1 MANYVKFKQGL
12 KKDFNTTNQPLTNGM
27 IYFVIDEHNNG
38 SIYYDTIVDGEHATK
53 EGTVHR
59 VKFSG
64 LPIKITGSV
73 IGTGVISKDGET
85 IEINTSTNHSHGLA
99 HQDFTVT
106 LSNDDT
112 NLKWTRLGN
121 QNGEGF
127 WLKSIK
133 GDVKAPAWFQPN
145 YGAGIAF
152 GGGSTK
158 GIISVKYNE
167 PSIRFAGGN
176 GDAPVWYFT
185 ITGANDKTYDLSKI
199 GGHSSDSAKLDHNLI
214 FKIASTADA
223 TQGGNG
229 TATDLSGS
237 AVDLYLPT
245 KISGFDL
252 LQATRFQGNADTS
265 TVAAKLGKGGNTS
278 LPMTFYWD
286 GSKGT
291 QPTWLWGGENGIDMY
306 VYNPSN
312 FRVAH
317 SVNTAGLDHDVTFK
331 ISKVANATTGE
342 AGVVTKL
349 TGALLE
355 LILPASISGF
365 NLIQSTRFQGNAD
378 SATVASRANSL
389 FLNPSN
395 RQENIDYQIN
405 SDKYQSR
412 VTYSLASSITK
423 TGKPPVGDSHV
434 LTFGW
439 DGSGWGAQLAI
450 TADAKPHMAIRGATV
465 DEKGVSIWDETW
477 STVLDSSNY
486 TSYINNYYWANVK
499 VSTASS
505 METKPTFNTAYTS
518 NWWRSTGK
526 TGWWNDTY
534 SGGIAMEDKTYVKV
548 AGNKSFL
555 IPNGSLKIGGNG
567 DIFFATGYDDATL
580 KIYGQTNTDFG
591 VETIVI
597 QTCFDNRDP
606 QTSEYTTQYAN
617 RCNLLLQPRGGQVY
631 IGKNLT
637 TPGDIGYKLL
647 VGGNQWIEGNLVF
660 KGAKEIKFIGS
671 KQTYSMIRFI
681 DNTSDAYGNGIS
693 IGGGGSTVIGA
704 GESAMSYVTN
714 GGDERLFLL
723 SDGAINIE
731 AGGDTISNR
740 KGLQVTS
747 DGHILP
753 IKAENSNPNA
763 QDLGSA
769 ADYWRNLYINNIT
782 LQGQVGNR
790 LVWTNGSKILQAGYH
805 YADTDRIAINTAGR
819 QGYNFYV
826 NGSSYFSSNT
836 YIHRNYFL
844 NNPSTGAGELVLT
857 ALGYKSAGYP
867 VYNDP
872 EFAKG
877 ANGISVYNNSSNGVV
892 THAIVSDASSG
903 NSSGKILKIT
913 HTGSGSPGFGGFVQY
928 ISSRANAIFIQIFR
942 AKIPTGRNVAT
953 ASNSMGD
960 NYKDEWLTP
969 TTGTGRWEWYAR
981 RVICGASG
989 TFSTGGY
996 VYIKDGAAP
1005 TASSPLV
1012 WYLSYCNVIDITK
1025 GNYDGLRTRYSDFVI
1040 YDSGED
1046 GKDNKTPIN
1055 DKYVAK
1061 IVAKTSNGTTFTL
1074 RGLNGAGNELAD
1086 AVLTI
1091 PNAGSGKA
1099 GLITDA
1105 AQTIYGEKTLTS
1117 NLRFANVTTGT
1128 RGIVGTIA
1136 DNNYWRVVGRADK
1149 TNEGYLEI
1157 ATGDDANEPIYM
1169 RQYSGVFG
1177 TVKRTFTILDGS
1189 GCSRAPELFEAKKVH
1204 VNSKLNQSTAIAD
1217 ISYQFQVTGTSNFT
1231 DTVNISGVTNH
1242 HNNIQID
1249 ANYSIARPGRGSNWF
1264 GSHNTAM
1271 IRMTTIDGWAPL
1283 LAQRATNGYWVLGHY
1298 NNGGEF
1304 NDQWIFGYLAN
1315 SNLEGTSGAKN
1326 DLSTKYRMRNVGGEK
1341 NILFSTYNAQIGS
1354 STNPVYIKSNGEAVA
1369 CTYSLSATIEAGTA
1383 NRMAYYKTANQIGS
1397 SGHYVTSNQVGI
1409 NASSSKNYTFYV
1421 GGDSLFDNAVT
1432 INGNVHILPD
1442 TDVGLN
1448 GAGSLVIGNKAGQ
1461 NLGIDGNEIMARN
1474 NSKASALYL
1483 NNEGGVVQVGQDGIT
1498 IQAKASSTNLQSG
1511 GLRISSEN
1519 AGNSGNVA
1527 LELYRGNN
1535 GSWQIANEGA
1545 ILYFRTNW
1553 VGEKKATYAKNT
1565 LIIDNTTGSASIP
1578 YLAIGQEERNT
1589 TYGLYVVSSQSWI
1602 KNTLWT
1608 GNVYPDTNNT
1618 RECGTN
1624 NYFWNKMNT
1633 NWLNVNRGTSQT
1645 DGGITLYGGDVNY
1658 GIIFRT
1664 TKNQGTHGYVSGD
1677 WATYFT
1683 MSNSAGRGWIFKRW
1697 GVGNV
1702 ASISTDGNA
1711 YFNGHIRA
1719 ASTGGSWL
1727 DGQRYN
1733 YGGYNLL
1740 DATNSESYWPW
1751 LRQTNTNTKK
1761 WFSFG
1766 ILANSFYLI
1775 GSSTNRTDNGYDFGW
1790 QFDISNGNTTFNT
1803 NGNKNNTSKTV
1814 INGRLIV
1821 NPYYST
1827 EQSYSEGIRV
1837 NRANNGWANIILG
1850 GDNGSSTGTSSTT
1863 WLIGHRG
1870 SNGTSSGSG
1879 GSNGANL
1886 TGKINDLTI
1895 EVNSSSGQGLTLPVA
1910 QGELLTWQQRPI
1922 MAQLPAQG
1930 GSATILNNA
1939 NYKTAYLATTSN
1951 GNASMG
1957 LVSANW
1963 YHVMNFRHL
1972 DNNGFNSQFVLPLN
1986 HNGQAA
1992 WRLSSGTTWEPWNYI
2007 FDDNHAMIPASN
2019 NVYNIGS
2026 ASNYWATGYINTLYV
2041 AGNAYANGSNRIP
2054 TTGNTTGTIGSA
2066 TVPVYSDNGV
2076 LKTITSYSGNAATAT
2091 TASKLSRNAG
2101 SATKPIYFSGG
2112 VPVQCNDTLGVSI
2125 SGNAA
2130 SATYT
2135 TQLLGVNGSN
2145 TPYSAVEGNL
2155 IRAVWNVKGDS
2166 RWYLKAGTYNC
2177 RVNYAD
2183 NAGNADTIDGY
2194 HASEV
2199 YKAATHT
2206 INNYSSVNDWVQI
2219 ATINIDGTDLAMGGF
2234 TAILSNREYLDGSSF
2249 ILTVAIRRNSVTSAS
2264 CQAFYTPIGSSSP
2277 REITIRS
2284 NDGVN
2289 FYIYLKS
2296 ELNSWTT
2303 YYNVTKIMTENKV
2316 IFENTGI
2323 SSTNLIT
2330 GDVLK
2335 VTATRGGYVNRA
2347 VNANNTKEVW
2357 NDSSYMSFHWNG
2369 QSGQPTWLW
2378 GGNNDTNMY
2387 VYNPSNFRVS
2397 YANNAGDA
2405 DTVDGYHASDLAKK
2419 TDVSNSYVKKAGDT
2433 MTGELKNSS
2442 NDFTLS
2448 SNSNEQRFKF
2458 LNASKNKHTVYFYKG
2473 AGTSSTIVGL
2483 WDSTDGQ
2490 IWTYNTSGY
2499 FNLDK
2504 RVVIGGYNNSNYSLS
2519 TSSFICDSWIRTTGS
2534 TGWYNETYGGG
2545 WHMSDSTYIRN
2556 YNSKHLYI
2564 TGRLGVNCE
2573 LRLWEAGRQ
2582 ITRAGNSV
2590 AWINGRDGALI
2601 RQDSYTGYNPIFS
2614 CKTTNGSW
2622 ELGPYDNNILYFTYG
2637 TDSNHKAGK
2646 NSVEHPL
2653 RLMPGKGVL
2662 LSGLNYGTSLPS
2674 SGTNGQVFFKI

>member
-27 IYFVIDEHNNG
+27 IYFVIDENNNG
-38 SIYYDTIVDGEHATK
+38 SIYYDTIVDGAQATK
-53 EGTVHR
+53 KGTVHR

-73 IGTGVISKDGET
+73 TGTGVISKDGES

-106 LSNDDT
+106 LTNDDT
-112 NLKWTRLGN
+112 NLKWIRLGN
-121 QNGEGF
+121 QNGGGF
-127 WLKSIK
+127 WLKSIR
-133 GDVKAPAWFQPN
+133 GQAKAPAWFLPD
-145 YGAGIAF
+145 YSAGIAF
-152 GGGSTK
+152 GGENTK
-158 GIISVKYNE
+158 GIISIKYSQ
-167 PSIRFAGGN
+167 PGVRFAGGN

-199 GGHSSDSAKLDHNLI
+199 GGHSSDSAKLDHNVT

-223 TQGGNG
+223 TNGANG
-229 TATDLSGS
+229 TKTDLSGS
-237 AVDLYLPT
+237 AVNLYLPT

-252 LQATRFQGNADTS
+252 LQAS
-265 TVAAKLGKGGNTS
+265 
-278 LPMTFYWD
+278 
-286 GSKGT
+286 
-291 QPTWLWGGENGIDMY
+291 
-306 VYNPSN
+306 
-312 FRVAH
+312 
-317 SVNTAGLDHDVTFK
+317 
-331 ISKVANATTGE
+331 
-342 AGVVTKL
+342 
-349 TGALLE
+349 
-355 LILPASISGF
+355 
-365 NLIQSTRFQGNAD
+365 RFQGNAD
-378 SATVASRANSL
+378 SATYATSAGYAKGL
-389 FLNPSN
+389 FLNPET
-395 RQENIDYQIN
+395 RQEDMNFNLADA
-405 SDKYQSR
+405 KYIKR
-412 VTYSLASSITK
+412 VTYSMATSTTK
-423 TGKPPVGDSHV
+423 KNKPPIGDANILS
-434 LTFGW
+434 FGW
-439 DGSGWGAQLAI
+439 DNSGYGSQLAI
-450 TADAKPHMAIRGATV
+450 QNGSAGHLAVRGSGSNNGASSWG
-465 DEKGVSIWDETW
+465 EW

-505 METKPTFNTAYTS
+505 TETKPTFNTAYTS

-534 SGGIAMEDKTYVKV
+534 SGGIAMEDKIYVKV

-591 VETIVI
+591 IETIVI
-597 QTCFDNRDP
+597 QTCFDNQDP

-637 TPGDIGYKLL
+637 TPGDVGYKLL

-671 KQTYSMIRFI
+671 KQTCSMIRFI
-681 DNTSDAYGNGIS
+681 DNTSNAYGNGIS

-704 GESAMSYVTN
+704 GKSAMSYVTN

-836 YIHRNYFL
+836 YIHRNHFL

-857 ALGYKSAGYP
+857 ALGYKSVGYP

-872 EFAKG
+872 EFASG
-877 ANGISVYNNSSNGVV
+877 SNSISVYNNASNGTV

-903 NSSGKILKIT
+903 NSSGKVLKIT

-953 ASNSMGD
+953 VSNSMGD

-969 TTGTGRWEWYAR
+969 TAGTGRWEWYAR

-989 TFSTGGY
+989 TFSTGGH

-1012 WYLSYCNVIDITK
+1012 WYLSYCNVIDVTK
-1025 GNYDGLRTRYSDFVI
+1025 GNYDGLRTRYSDFVT
-1040 YDSGED
+1040 YDSGEN

-1061 IVAKTSNGTTFTL
+1061 IVTKTSNGTTFTL

-1091 PNAGSGKA
+1091 PNAGSDKA
-1099 GLITDA
+1099 GLITNA
-1105 AQTIYGEKTLTS
+1105 AQDIYGEKTLHE
-1117 NLRFANVTTGT
+1117 NLRFSNISTGT
-1128 RGIVGTIA
+1128 RGIIGSIA
-1136 DNNYWRVVGRADK
+1136 DNDCWRVVGRADA
-1149 TNEGYLEI
+1149 TNSGYLEI
-1157 ATGDDANEPIYM
+1157 ATGEDTNEPIYM

-1177 TVKRTFTILDGS
+1177 TIKRTFTILDGS
-1189 GCSRAPELFEAKKVH
+1189 GRSRAPELFEAKKIH
-1204 VNSKLNQSTAIAD
+1204 VNSKLNQSVAIAD

-1231 DTVNISGVTNH
+1231 DSVDISGVTTH

-1249 ANYSIARPGRGSNWF
+1249 TNYSIARPGKSSAWN
-1264 GSHNTAM
+1264 GSHNNAM
-1271 IRMTTIDGWAPL
+1271 IRMTSVNSWSPL
-1283 LAQRATNGYWVLGHY
+1283 LAQKVTNGYWVLGHY
-1298 NNGGEF
+1298 NYNNEKNKNDDF
-1304 NDQWIFGYLAN
+1304 RDQWVFGYLAD
-1315 SNLEGTSGAKN
+1315 SNLEGTTGASNSLTTTYRLLNIGGN
-1326 DLSTKYRMRNVGGEK
+1326 DNQRMFVSAK
-1341 NILFSTYNAQIGS
+1341 YNAAVGS
-1354 STNPVYIKSNGEAVA
+1354 GTQPVYVQSNGNVA
-1369 CTYSLSATIEAGTA
+1369 ACSYSLSATIEAGTA
-1383 NRMAYYKTANQIGS
+1383 NRMAYYKAANQLGS

-1442 TDVGLN
+1442 TDVDLN

-1461 NLGIDGNEIMARN
+1461 NLGIDGNEVMARN

-1483 NNEGGVVQVGQDGIT
+1483 NNEGGIVQVGKDGIT

-1511 GLRISSEN
+1511 GLRISSESN
-1519 AGNSGNVA
+1519 GGNGNVA

-1553 VGEKKATYAKNT
+1553 VGDRKTTYAKNT

-1608 GNVYPDTNNT
+1608 GNVYPDVNNA
-1618 RECGTN
+1618 RECGTD
-1624 NYFWNKMNT
+1624 NYFWNKMST

-1719 ASTGGSWL
+1719 ASTGSSWL

-1740 DATNSESYWPW
+1740 DATDSESYWPW

-1775 GSSTNRTDNGYDFGW
+1775 GSSTNRTDIGYDFGW

-1850 GDNGSSTGTSSTT
+1850 GDNGSFTGTSSTT

-1870 SNGTSSGSG
+1870 SNGTSSNSG
-1879 GSNGANL
+1879 GLNGANL

-1895 EVNSSSGQGLTLPVA
+1895 EVNGSSGQGLTLPVA

-1930 GSATILNNA
+1930 GSTTILNNA

-1957 LVSANW
+1957 LASANW

-1972 DNNGFNSQFVLPLN
+1972 NNNGYNSQFVLPLN
-1986 HNGQAA
+1986 HNGYAA
-1992 WRLSSGTTWEPWNYI
+1992 WRLSSGTTWNAWNYI
-2007 FDDNHAMIPASN
+2007 FDDHHAMVPASN
-2019 NVYNIGS
+2019 NAYNIGS
-2026 ASNYWATGYINTLYV
+2026 TSNYWATGYINTLYV
-2041 AGNAYANGSNRIP
+2041 AGNAYANGSKRIP

-2091 TASKLSRNAG
+2091 KLQTTRNIILNGNLQG
-2101 SATKPIYFSGG
+2101 SASFNGTGDATITALNYQSSINGGNTYNYPWHRIATTVVGTGQYKDKSALLRIRHTFNGGGEGLVKVSVRTNSTGSGCDISAIWLYRYNIAANNIGIGLWG
-2112 VPVQCNDTLGVSI
+2112 VTGDNVYLDVYYKYTNGWPRAIVESI
-2125 SGNAA
+2125 SNGRIFTLISSNEA
-2130 SATYT
+2130 SDT
-2135 TQLLGVNGSN
+2135 TITDKKTS
-2145 TPYSAVEGNL
+2145 
-2155 IRAVWNVKGDS
+2155 
-2166 RWYLKAGTYNC
+2166 
-2177 RVNYAD
+2177 
-2183 NAGNADTIDGY
+2183 
-2194 HASEV
+2194 SEV
-2199 YKAATHT
+2199 YTSIENGATLIRGKAYTK
-2206 INNYSSVNDWVQI
+2206 IVY
-2219 ATINIDGTDLAMGGF
+2219 
-2234 TAILSNREYLDGSSF
+2234 GS
-2249 ILTVAIRRNSVTSAS
+2249 
-2264 CQAFYTPIGSSSP
+2264 
-2277 REITIRS
+2277 
-2284 NDGVN
+2284 DGVDN
-2289 FYIYLKS
+2289 GKY
-2296 ELNSWTT
+2296 
-2303 YYNVTKIMTENKV
+2303 
-2316 IFENTGI
+2316 
-2323 SSTNLIT
+2323 
-2330 GDVLK
+2330 VLK
-2335 VTATRGGYVNRA
+2335 T
-2347 VNANNTKEVW
+2347 
-2357 NDSSYMSFHWNG
+2357 
-2369 QSGQPTWLW
+2369 
-2378 GGNNDTNMY
+2378 
-2387 VYNPSNFRVS
+2387 
-2397 YANNAGDA
+2397 
-2405 DTVDGYHASDLAKK
+2405 
-2419 TDVSNSYVKKAGDT
+2419 GDT
-2433 MTGELKNSS
+2433 MTGHLNNNSEFITTS
-2442 NDFTLS
+2442 YNGFRIS
-2448 SNSNEQRFKF
+2448 
-2458 LNASKNKHTVYFYKG
+2458 A
-2473 AGTSSTIVGL
+2473 ASSTNTKSML
-2483 WDSTDGQ
+2483 LRNDGSNFY
-2490 IWTYNTSGY
+2490 I
-2499 FNLDK
+2499 LCC
-2504 RVVIGGYNNSNYSLS
+2504 NSA
-2519 TSSFICDSWIRTTGS
+2519 T
-2534 TGWYNETYGGG
+2534 
-2545 WHMSDSTYIRN
+2545 
-2556 YNSKHLYI
+2556 
-2564 TGRLGVNCE
+2564 
-2573 LRLWEAGRQ
+2573 
-2582 ITRAGNSV
+2582 AGNN
-2590 AWINGRDGALI
+2590 WYTPTGGA
-2601 RQDSYTGYNPIFS
+2601 
-2614 CKTTNGSW
+2614 
-2622 ELGPYDNNILYFTYG
+2622 
-2637 TDSNHKAGK
+2637 
-2646 NSVEHPL
+2646 HPL
-2653 RLMPGKGVL
+2653 RIDLTTGYSYFSKVYGAVWNDYAEYRSTSKVKPGQCVIETGLGDLIQSTKRLQPGANIVSDTFGFAIGETEQTKTPIAVSGRVL
-2662 LSGLNYGTSLPS
+2662 AYPYEDRDSYQAGDPVCSGPNGTISRMTREEVREYPDRII
-2674 SGTNGQVFFKI
+2674 GTVSEIPDYEVWGTGNVKVNNRIWIKVK

>member
-27 IYFVIDEHNNG
+27 IYFVIDENNNG
-38 SIYYDTIVDGEHATK
+38 SIYYDTIVDGKQATK
-53 EGTVHR
+53 TGTVHR

-73 IGTGVISKDGET
+73 TGTGVISQDGET

-133 GDVKAPAWFQPN
+133 GNVKAPAWFQPN

-199 GGHSSDSAKLDHNLI
+199 GGHSSDSAKLDHNVT
-214 FKIASTADA
+214 FKIASTANA
-223 TQGGNG
+223 TQGGSG
-229 TATDLSGS
+229 TVTDLSGS

-245 KISGFDL
+245 KIFGFDL
-252 LQATRFQGNADTS
+252 IQATRFQGTADNADTVDYFH
-265 TVAAKLGKGGNTS
+265 VAEEKYKYET
-278 LPMTFYWD
+278 T
-286 GSKGT
+286 KT
-291 QPTWLWGGENGIDMY
+291 QPTSGANWCI
-306 VYNPSN
+306 
-312 FRVAH
+312 
-317 SVNTAGLDHDVTFK
+317 K
-331 ISKVANATTGE
+331 ISTPVWNSCSETIY
-342 AGVVTKL
+342 L
-349 TGALLE
+349 TADGNNTHGTV
-355 LILPASISGF
+355 IL
-365 NLIQSTRFQGNAD
+365 
-378 SATVASRANSL
+378 
-389 FLNPSN
+389 
-395 RQENIDYQIN
+395 
-405 SDKYQSR
+405 
-412 VTYSLASSITK
+412 K
-423 TGKPPVGDSHV
+423 TGSQQHNWWGYATNYNGTGIIGVYKLVTDSDDV
-434 LTFGW
+434 YIKVDGAYTSVRIRTTFNPTISIPATIPDYKFTSVPWQGGFFSNAIYTDTLTF
-439 DGSGWGAQLAI
+439 
-450 TADAKPHMAIRGATV
+450 TTPK
-465 DEKGVSIWDETW
+465 
-477 STVLDSSNY
+477 
-486 TSYINNYYWANVK
+486 YWANVPISDTSK
-499 VSTASS
+499 TD
-505 METKPTFNTAYTS
+505 TQPTFNTAYVS

-534 SGGIAMEDKTYVKV
+534 SGGIAMEDKIYVKV

-567 DIFFATGYDDATL
+567 DIFFATGHDNATL

-591 VETIVI
+591 IETIVI
-597 QTCFDNRDP
+597 QTCFDNQDP
-606 QTSEYTTQYAN
+606 QTSGHTTQYAN

-637 TPGDIGYKLL
+637 TPGDVGYKLL

-714 GGDERLFLL
+714 GGDKRLFLL

-782 LQGQVGNR
+782 LQGQIGNR
-790 LVWTNGSKILQAGYH
+790 LVWTNESKILQAGYH
-805 YADTDRIAINTAGR
+805 YADTDRIAINIAER

-826 NGSSYFSSNT
+826 KGSSYFSSNT
-836 YIHRNYFL
+836 YIHRNHFL

-872 EFAKG
+872 EFASG
-877 ANGISVYNNSSNGVV
+877 SNSISVYNNASNGTV

-903 NSSGKILKIT
+903 NSSGKVLKIT
-913 HTGSGSPGFGGFVQY
+913 HTGSGFPGFGGFVQY

-953 ASNSMGD
+953 DSNRMGD

-969 TTGTGRWEWYAR
+969 TAGTGRWEWYAR

-989 TFSTGGY
+989 TFSTGGH
-996 VYIKDGAAP
+996 VYIKDGAVP

-1012 WYLSYCNVIDITK
+1012 WYLSYCNVIDVTK
-1025 GNYDGLRTRYSDFVI
+1025 GNYDGLRTRYSDFVT
-1040 YDSGED
+1040 YDSGEN

-1061 IVAKTSNGTTFTL
+1061 IVTKTSNGTTFTL

-1091 PNAGSGKA
+1091 PNAGSDKA
-1099 GLITDA
+1099 GLITNA
-1105 AQTIYGEKTLTS
+1105 AQGIYGEKTLHE
-1117 NLRFANVTTGT
+1117 NLRFSNISTGT
-1128 RGIVGTIA
+1128 RGIIGSIA
-1136 DNNYWRVVGRADK
+1136 DNDCWRVVGRADA
-1149 TNEGYLEI
+1149 TNSGYLEI
-1157 ATGDDANEPIYM
+1157 ATSDDTNEPIYM

-1177 TVKRTFTILDGS
+1177 TIKRTFTILDGS
-1189 GCSRAPELFEAKKVH
+1189 GRSRAPELFEAKKIH
-1204 VNSKLNQSTAIAD
+1204 VNSKLNQSVAIAD

-1231 DTVNISGVTNH
+1231 DSVDISGVTTH

-1249 ANYSIARPGRGSNWF
+1249 ANYSVAKPGKSSDWN
-1264 GSHNTAM
+1264 GSHKNAM
-1271 IRMTTIDGWAPL
+1271 IRMTSVNSWSPL
-1283 LAQRATNGYWVLGHY
+1283 LAQKVTNGYWVLGHY
-1298 NNGGEF
+1298 DYNNEKNKNDDF
-1304 NDQWIFGYLAN
+1304 RDQWVFGYLAD
-1315 SNLEGTSGAKN
+1315 SNLEGTTGASDSLTTTYRLLNIGGN
-1326 DLSTKYRMRNVGGEK
+1326 DNQRMFVSAKYNV
-1341 NILFSTYNAQIGS
+1341 AIGS
-1354 STNPVYIKSNGEAVA
+1354 GTQPVYVQNNGNVVA
-1369 CTYSLSATIEAGTA
+1369 CSYSLSATIEAGAA
-1383 NRMAYYKTANQIGS
+1383 NRMAYYKTANQLGS

-1461 NLGIDGNEIMARN
+1461 NLGIDGNEIMASN
-1474 NSKASALYL
+1474 NSKASTLYL
-1483 NNEGGVVQVGQDGIT
+1483 NNEGGTVQVGCNGIT
-1498 IQAKASSTNLQSG
+1498 IQAQASSTNLQSG
-1511 GLRISSEN
+1511 GLRISSESN
-1519 AGNSGNVA
+1519 GGNGNVA

-1535 GSWQIANEGA
+1535 GSWQIANEGD

-1553 VGEKKATYAKNT
+1553 VGDRKTTYAKNT

-1608 GNVYPDTNNT
+1608 GNVYPDVNNA

-1624 NYFWNKMNT
+1624 NYFWNKMST

-1664 TKNQGTHGYVSGD
+1664 TENQGTHGYVSGD

-1719 ASTGGSWL
+1719 ASTGSSWL

-1740 DATNSESYWPW
+1740 DATDSISYWPW

-1775 GSSTNRTDNGYDFGW
+1775 GSSTNRTDNDYDFGW

-1850 GDNGSSTGTSSTT
+1850 GDNESSTGTSSTT

-1930 GSATILNNA
+1930 DSATILNNA

-1972 DNNGFNSQFVLPLN
+1972 NNDGFNSQFVLPLN

-1992 WRLSSGTTWEPWNYI
+1992 WRLSSGTTWKPWNYI

-2019 NVYNIGS
+2019 NAYNIGS

-2041 AGNAYANGSNRIP
+2041 AGNAYANGSKRIP
-2054 TTGNTTGTIGSA
+2054 TTGNASGTIGSA

-2091 TASKLSRNAG
+2091 VASSANKLNTSAG
-2101 SATKPIYFSGG
+2101 GDTNPIYFTNG
-2112 VPVQCNDTLGVSI
+2112 VPVRSTASVGSANQPVYLNNGVITACAGSQSGTEKQQSFKISDSNGTAHWYYLGNLVSNGDSSEVI
-2125 SGNAA
+2125 IDIYSGNGYNGTGNQNTHISIFVKDGSQSALSATTSFGISYLVDHSDVNATSIKIKGMA
-2130 SATYT
+2130 SAHNTIDLYIYLPWSYSDGYYSIKGYYHT
-2135 TQLLGVNGSN
+2135 WTHKGVRSTSEPTSGVLQNCVLGTLRADKVYG
-2145 TPYSAVEGNL
+2145 
-2155 IRAVWNVKGDS
+2155 AVWNDYAEYRQTKKYIQPGYCVIETGKGDLIKSFERLQPGANIVSDTFGFAIGETEQTKTPLAVSGRVLAYPYEDRNSYQAGDPVCSGPNGTIS
-2166 RWYLKAGTYNC
+2166 RMT
-2177 RVNYAD
+2177 RE
-2183 NAGNADTIDGY
+2183 
-2194 HASEV
+2194 EV
-2199 YKAATHT
+2199 
-2206 INNYSSVNDWVQI
+2206 
-2219 ATINIDGTDLAMGGF
+2219 
-2234 TAILSNREYLDGSSF
+2234 REYPDRIIG
-2249 ILTVAIRRNSVTSAS
+2249 TVS
-2264 CQAFYTPIGSSSP
+2264 
-2277 REITIRS
+2277 EIP
-2284 NDGVN
+2284 D
-2289 FYIYLKS
+2289 Y
-2296 ELNSWTT
+2296 
-2303 YYNVTKIMTENKV
+2303 
-2316 IFENTGI
+2316 
-2323 SSTNLIT
+2323 
-2330 GDVLK
+2330 
-2335 VTATRGGYVNRA
+2335 
-2347 VNANNTKEVW
+2347 EVW
-2357 NDSSYMSFHWNG
+2357 G
-2369 QSGQPTWLW
+2369 T
-2378 GGNNDTNMY
+2378 GN
-2387 VYNPSNFRVS
+2387 VKV
-2397 YANNAGDA
+2397 NNRIWI
-2405 DTVDGYHASDLAKK
+2405 K
-2419 TDVSNSYVKKAGDT
+2419 VK
-2433 MTGELKNSS
+2433 
-2442 NDFTLS
+2442 
-2448 SNSNEQRFKF
+2448 
-2458 LNASKNKHTVYFYKG
+2458 
-2473 AGTSSTIVGL
+2473 
-2483 WDSTDGQ
+2483 
-2490 IWTYNTSGY
+2490 
-2499 FNLDK
+2499 
-2504 RVVIGGYNNSNYSLS
+2504 
-2519 TSSFICDSWIRTTGS
+2519 
-2534 TGWYNETYGGG
+2534 
-2545 WHMSDSTYIRN
+2545 
-2556 YNSKHLYI
+2556 
-2564 TGRLGVNCE
+2564 
-2573 LRLWEAGRQ
+2573 
-2582 ITRAGNSV
+2582 
-2590 AWINGRDGALI
+2590 
-2601 RQDSYTGYNPIFS
+2601 
-2614 CKTTNGSW
+2614 
-2622 ELGPYDNNILYFTYG
+2622 
-2637 TDSNHKAGK
+2637 
-2646 NSVEHPL
+2646 
-2653 RLMPGKGVL
+2653 
-2662 LSGLNYGTSLPS
+2662 
-2674 SGTNGQVFFKI
+2674 

>member
-27 IYFVIDEHNNG
+27 IYFVIDENNNG
-38 SIYYDTIVDGEHATK
+38 SIYYDTIVDGKQATK
-53 EGTVHR
+53 NGTVHR

-99 HQDFTVT
+99 HQDFTVA

-121 QNGEGF
+121 QNGGGF
-127 WLKSIK
+127 WLKSI
-133 GDVKAPAWFQPN
+133 GGQAKAPAWFLSD
-145 YGAGIAF
+145 YSAGIAF
-152 GGGSTK
+152 GGENTK
-158 GIISVKYNE
+158 GIISVKYSQ
-167 PSIRFAGGN
+167 PGVRFAGGN

-185 ITGANDKTYDLSKI
+185 ITGSNNKSYDLNGI
-199 GGHSSDSAKLDHNLI
+199 GGHSSDSAKLDHNVT

-223 TQGGNG
+223 TNGANG
-229 TATDLSGS
+229 TKTDLSGP
-237 AVDLYLPT
+237 AVNLYLPT

-252 LQATRFQGNADTS
+252 LQAS
-265 TVAAKLGKGGNTS
+265 
-278 LPMTFYWD
+278 
-286 GSKGT
+286 
-291 QPTWLWGGENGIDMY
+291 
-306 VYNPSN
+306 
-312 FRVAH
+312 
-317 SVNTAGLDHDVTFK
+317 
-331 ISKVANATTGE
+331 
-342 AGVVTKL
+342 
-349 TGALLE
+349 
-355 LILPASISGF
+355 
-365 NLIQSTRFQGNAD
+365 RFQGNAD
-378 SATVASRANSL
+378 SATYATSAGYAKGL
-389 FLNPSN
+389 FLNPETH
-395 RQENIDYQIN
+395 QEDMNFNLADA
-405 SDKYQSR
+405 KYIKR
-412 VTYSLASSITK
+412 VTYSMATSTTK
-423 TGKPPVGDSHV
+423 KNKPPIGDANILS
-434 LTFGW
+434 FGW
-439 DGSGWGAQLAI
+439 DNSGYGSQLAI
-450 TADAKPHMAIRGATV
+450 QNGSAGHLAVRGS
-465 DEKGVSIWDETW
+465 VSNNGASSWGEW

-486 TSYINNYYWANVK
+486 TSYINNYYWANIK
-499 VSTASS
+499 VSTALST
-505 METKPTFNTAYTS
+505 ETRPTFNTAYTS

-534 SGGIAMEDKTYVKV
+534 RGGIAMEDETYVKV

-567 DIFFATGYDDATL
+567 DIFFATGYDNVTL

-591 VETIVI
+591 AEAIVI

-606 QTSEYTTQYAN
+606 QTSEYTTQYAD

-637 TPGDIGYKLL
+637 TPGDVGYKLL
-647 VGGNQWIEGNLVF
+647 IGGNQWIEGNLVF

-681 DNTSDAYGNGIS
+681 DNTSDIYGNGIS

-723 SDGAINIE
+723 SDDAINIE

-782 LQGQVGNR
+782 LQGQAGNR

-805 YADTDRIAINTAGR
+805 YADTDRIAINTNGQR

-857 ALGYKSAGYP
+857 ALGYKSVGYP

-877 ANGISVYNNSSNGVV
+877 ANGILVYNNASNGAV

-913 HTGSGSPGFGGFVQY
+913 HTGSGDPGFGGFVQC
-928 ISSRANAIFIQIFR
+928 IQSRANAIFIQIFR
-942 AKIPTGRNVAT
+942 AKIPTGRNVAIT
-953 ASNSMGD
+953 SNRMGD

-969 TTGTGRWEWYAR
+969 TAGTGRWEWYAR

-989 TFSTGGY
+989 TFSFGGHI
-996 VYIKDGAAP
+996 YIKDGAAP

-1061 IVAKTSNGTTFTL
+1061 IVTKTSNGTTFTL

-1117 NLRFANVTTGT
+1117 NLRFANVTTET
-1128 RGIVGTIA
+1128 RGIIGTIA
-1136 DNNYWRVVGRADK
+1136 DSDYWRVVGRADK
-1149 TNEGYLEI
+1149 TDEGYLEI
-1157 ATGDDANEPIYM
+1157 ATGDGANEPIYM

-1189 GCSRAPELFEAKKVH
+1189 GRSRAPELFEAKKIH
-1204 VNSKLNQSTAIAD
+1204 VNSNLNQNNAIAD
-1217 ISYQFQVTGTSNFT
+1217 IGYQFQVTGTSNFT
-1231 DTVNISGVTNH
+1231 DNVDISGVTTH
-1242 HNNIQID
+1242 HNSIQMD
-1249 ANYSIARPGRGSNWF
+1249 ANYSFSKPGHNVDWNQ
-1264 GSHNTAM
+1264 SHSMAM
-1271 IRMTTIDGWAPL
+1271 IRITTVNGWTPI
-1283 LAQRATNGYWVLGHY
+1283 LAQKSSTGYWTLGH
-1298 NNGGEF
+1298 F
-1304 NDQWIFGYLAN
+1304 DLNDFKDEWVIGFLSDTNLSGVAN
-1315 SNLEGTSGAKN
+1315 AKN
-1326 DLSTKYRMRNVGGEK
+1326 DLTTKYRIRNVGGEK
-1341 NILFSTYNAQIGS
+1341 NLIFASYNTQVGN

-1369 CTYSLSATIEAGTA
+1369 CNYSLSATIEAGTA

-1461 NLGIDGNEIMARN
+1461 NLGIDDDEIMARN

-1483 NNEGGVVQVGQDGIT
+1483 NHEGGVVQVGQDGIT

-1519 AGNSGNVA
+1519 AGDNGNVA
-1527 LELYRGNN
+1527 LELYRGKN

-1553 VGEKKATYAKNT
+1553 VDGRKTTYAKNT
-1565 LIIDNTTGSASIP
+1565 LIIDNTSGAASLP

-1624 NYFWNKMNT
+1624 NYFWNKMST
-1633 NWLNVNRGTSQT
+1633 NWLNVNRGKSQT
-1645 DGGITLYGGDVNY
+1645 DGGITLYDGNINY
-1658 GIIFRT
+1658 GIMFRT
-1664 TKNQGTHGYVSGD
+1664 TKDQGTHGYVSGD

-1683 MSNSAGRGWIFKRW
+1683 MSDSAGRGWIFKRW

-1719 ASTGGSWL
+1719 ASTGSSWL

-1751 LRQTNTNTKK
+1751 LRQTNTNTEK

-1766 ILANSFYLI
+1766 ILSTSFYLI
-1775 GSSTNRTDNGYDFGW
+1775 GSSTNRADDGYDFGW

-1803 NGNKNNTSKTV
+1803 SGYKNSTSKTV

-1870 SNGTSSGSG
+1870 SNGTNSYSDN
-1879 GSNGANL
+1879 SNGANL
-1886 TGKINDLTI
+1886 AGKINDLTI

-1957 LVSANW
+1957 LISANG

-1986 HNGQAA
+1986 HSGQAA
-1992 WRLSSGTTWEPWNYI
+1992 WRLSNGTTWKPWNYI
-2007 FDDNHAMIPASN
+2007 FDDNHAMVPASN
-2019 NVYNIGS
+2019 NAYNIGS
-2026 ASNYWATGYINTLYV
+2026 TSNYWATGYINTLYV
-2041 AGNAYANGSNRIP
+2041 AGNAYANGSKRIP
-2054 TTGNTTGTIGSA
+2054 TTGNTSGTIGSA
-2066 TVPVYSDNGV
+2066 TVPVYSDGGV

-2091 TASKLSRNAG
+2091 VASSANKLNTSAG
-2101 SATKPIYFSGG
+2101 GDTNPIYFTNG
-2112 VPVQCNDTLGVSI
+2112 VPVRSTASVGSANQPVYLNNGVITACAGSQSGTEKQQSFKIEGANGTIHWYYLGNLVSKGDSSEVIIDIYTGNGYNGAGNQNTHI
-2125 SGNAA
+2125 SIFIKDGWQSTQAAANSFGISYLVDHSDVNATAIKVKGMA
-2130 SATYT
+2130 SAHNVIDLYVYLPWEYSSGYYSIKGCYSEWTHKGICST
-2135 TQLLGVNGSN
+2135 TEPTSGEAQNCVFGTFRAGQVYG
-2145 TPYSAVEGNL
+2145 
-2155 IRAVWNVKGDS
+2155 AVWNDYAEYRQTKKYVQPGYCVIETGKGDLIKS
-2166 RWYLKAGTYNC
+2166 SERLQPGANIVSDTFGFAIGETEQTKTPLAVSGRVLAYPYEDRDSYQAGDPVCSGPN
-2177 RVNYAD
+2177 
-2183 NAGNADTIDGY
+2183 GTI
-2194 HASEV
+2194 SKMTREEV
-2199 YKAATHT
+2199 
-2206 INNYSSVNDWVQI
+2206 
-2219 ATINIDGTDLAMGGF
+2219 
-2234 TAILSNREYLDGSSF
+2234 REYPERIIG
-2249 ILTVAIRRNSVTSAS
+2249 TVS
-2264 CQAFYTPIGSSSP
+2264 
-2277 REITIRS
+2277 EIPSYEIWGTG
-2284 NDGVN
+2284 NVKVN
-2289 FYIYLKS
+2289 NRI
-2296 ELNSWTT
+2296 W
-2303 YYNVTKIMTENKV
+2303 IKV
-2316 IFENTGI
+2316 
-2323 SSTNLIT
+2323 
-2330 GDVLK
+2330 K
-2335 VTATRGGYVNRA
+2335 
-2347 VNANNTKEVW
+2347 
-2357 NDSSYMSFHWNG
+2357 
-2369 QSGQPTWLW
+2369 
-2378 GGNNDTNMY
+2378 
-2387 VYNPSNFRVS
+2387 
-2397 YANNAGDA
+2397 
-2405 DTVDGYHASDLAKK
+2405 
-2419 TDVSNSYVKKAGDT
+2419 
-2433 MTGELKNSS
+2433 
-2442 NDFTLS
+2442 
-2448 SNSNEQRFKF
+2448 
-2458 LNASKNKHTVYFYKG
+2458 
-2473 AGTSSTIVGL
+2473 
-2483 WDSTDGQ
+2483 
-2490 IWTYNTSGY
+2490 
-2499 FNLDK
+2499 
-2504 RVVIGGYNNSNYSLS
+2504 
-2519 TSSFICDSWIRTTGS
+2519 
-2534 TGWYNETYGGG
+2534 
-2545 WHMSDSTYIRN
+2545 
-2556 YNSKHLYI
+2556 
-2564 TGRLGVNCE
+2564 
-2573 LRLWEAGRQ
+2573 
-2582 ITRAGNSV
+2582 
-2590 AWINGRDGALI
+2590 
-2601 RQDSYTGYNPIFS
+2601 
-2614 CKTTNGSW
+2614 
-2622 ELGPYDNNILYFTYG
+2622 
-2637 TDSNHKAGK
+2637 
-2646 NSVEHPL
+2646 
-2653 RLMPGKGVL
+2653 
-2662 LSGLNYGTSLPS
+2662 
-2674 SGTNGQVFFKI
+2674 

>member
-27 IYFVIDEHNNG
+27 IYFVIDENNNG
-38 SIYYDTIVDGEHATK
+38 SIYYDTIVDGAQATK
-53 EGTVHR
+53 KGAVHR

-73 IGTGVISKDGET
+73 TGTGVISKDGES

-106 LSNDDT
+106 LTNDDT

-121 QNGEGF
+121 QNGGGF
-127 WLKSIK
+127 WLKSIS
-133 GDVKAPAWFQPN
+133 GQTKAPAWFLPDFS
-145 YGAGIAF
+145 AGIAF
-152 GGGSTK
+152 GGSDTK
-158 GIISVKYNE
+158 GIISVKYSQ
-167 PSIRFAGGN
+167 PGVRFAGGN

-199 GGHSSDSAKLDHNLI
+199 GGHSSDSAKLDHNVT

-223 TQGGNG
+223 TNGANG
-229 TATDLSGS
+229 TKTDLSGS
-237 AVDLYLPT
+237 AVNLYLPT

-252 LQATRFQGNADTS
+252 LQATRFQGTADNADTVDYFH
-265 TVAAKLGKGGNTS
+265 VAEEKYKYET
-278 LPMTFYWD
+278 T
-286 GSKGT
+286 KT
-291 QPTWLWGGENGIDMY
+291 QPTSGANWCI
-306 VYNPSN
+306 
-312 FRVAH
+312 
-317 SVNTAGLDHDVTFK
+317 K
-331 ISKVANATTGE
+331 ISTPVWNSHSETIY
-342 AGVVTKL
+342 L
-349 TGALLE
+349 TADGNNTRGTV
-355 LILPASISGF
+355 IL
-365 NLIQSTRFQGNAD
+365 
-378 SATVASRANSL
+378 
-389 FLNPSN
+389 
-395 RQENIDYQIN
+395 
-405 SDKYQSR
+405 
-412 VTYSLASSITK
+412 K
-423 TGKPPVGDSHV
+423 TGSRQNNWWGYATNYNGTGIIGVYKLVTDSDDV
-434 LTFGW
+434 YIKVDGAYTSVRIRTTFNPTISIPATIPDYKFTGVPWQGGFFSNAIYTDTLTF
-439 DGSGWGAQLAI
+439 
-450 TADAKPHMAIRGATV
+450 ATP
-465 DEKGVSIWDETW
+465 K
-477 STVLDSSNY
+477 
-486 TSYINNYYWANVK
+486 YWANVPISDTSK
-499 VSTASS
+499 TD
-505 METKPTFNTAYTS
+505 TQPTFNTAYVS
-518 NWWRSTGK
+518 NWWRSTGN
-526 TGWWNDTY
+526 TGWWNETHR
-534 SGGIAMEDKTYVKV
+534 GGITMEDDTYVKV

-555 IPNGSLKIGGNG
+555 ISSGSLKIGGDGN
-567 DIFFATGYDDATL
+567 IFFATGGNDATL
-580 KIYGQTNTDFG
+580 KIYGQNNTKFG
-591 VETIVI
+591 TETIAI
-597 QTCFDNRDP
+597 QTCFDNQDP
-606 QTSEYTTQYAN
+606 QTSGYITQYPE

-637 TPGDIGYKLL
+637 TPGDIGYKLF
-647 VGGNQWIEGNLVF
+647 VDGNQWTSGSQWVNGNLLF
-660 KGAKEIKFIGS
+660 TDITGNTADTGMSLKGVYGRIG
-671 KQTYSMIRFI
+671 
-681 DNTSDAYGNGIS
+681 DN
-693 IGGGGSTVIGA
+693 
-704 GESAMSYVTN
+704 
-714 GGDERLFLL
+714 
-723 SDGAINIE
+723 DGWRI
-731 AGGDTISNR
+731 AGG
-740 KGLQVTS
+740 
-747 DGHILP
+747 
-753 IKAENSNPNA
+753 
-763 QDLGSA
+763 
-769 ADYWRNLYINNIT
+769 
-782 LQGQVGNR
+782 
-790 LVWTNGSKILQAGYH
+790 
-805 YADTDRIAINTAGR
+805 
-819 QGYNFYV
+819 
-826 NGSSYFSSNT
+826 
-836 YIHRNYFL
+836 
-844 NNPSTGAGELVLT
+844 
-857 ALGYKSAGYP
+857 
-867 VYNDP
+867 
-872 EFAKG
+872 
-877 ANGISVYNNSSNGVV
+877 
-892 THAIVSDASSG
+892 
-903 NSSGKILKIT
+903 
-913 HTGSGSPGFGGFVQY
+913 
-928 ISSRANAIFIQIFR
+928 
-942 AKIPTGRNVAT
+942 
-953 ASNSMGD
+953 
-960 NYKDEWLTP
+960 
-969 TTGTGRWEWYAR
+969 AR
-981 RVICGASG
+981 
-989 TFSTGGY
+989 
-996 VYIKDGAAP
+996 
-1005 TASSPLV
+1005 
-1012 WYLSYCNVIDITK
+1012 
-1025 GNYDGLRTRYSDFVI
+1025 
-1040 YDSGED
+1040 
-1046 GKDNKTPIN
+1046 
-1055 DKYVAK
+1055 
-1061 IVAKTSNGTTFTL
+1061 
-1074 RGLNGAGNELAD
+1074 AGNA
-1086 AVLTI
+1086 
-1091 PNAGSGKA
+1091 
-1099 GLITDA
+1099 
-1105 AQTIYGEKTLTS
+1105 
-1117 NLRFANVTTGT
+1117 
-1128 RGIVGTIA
+1128 
-1136 DNNYWRVVGRADK
+1136 
-1149 TNEGYLEI
+1149 GYLEI
-1157 ATGDDANEPIYM
+1157 ATCNDMDEPIYV
-1169 RQYSGVFG
+1169 RQYGSGGSWNGYVSLA
-1177 TVKRTFTILDGS
+1177 RTFTLLDGS
-1189 GCSRAPELFEAKKVH
+1189 GRSRAPELFEAKKIH
-1204 VNSKLNQSTAIAD
+1204 VNSKLNQNNAIAD
-1217 ISYQFQVTGTSNFT
+1217 IGYQFQVTGTSNFT

-1249 ANYSIARPGRGSNWF
+1249 ANYSIAKPGKSSAWY
-1264 GSHNTAM
+1264 GSHNNAM
-1271 IRMTTIDGWAPL
+1271 IRMTSVNDWSPL
-1283 LAQRATNGYWVLGHY
+1283 LAQKATNGYWILGHY
-1298 NNGGEF
+1298 NHHNEKDEKDKN
-1304 NDQWIFGYLAN
+1304 NDFRNQWVFGYLSD
-1315 SNLEGTSGAKN
+1315 SNLEGTTGASN
-1326 DLSTKYRMRNVGGEK
+1326 SLSTTYRLLNIGGGSQRM
-1341 NILFSTYNAQIGS
+1341 FVSAAYNAEVGS
-1354 STNPVYIKSNGEAVA
+1354 GTQPVYVQSNGNVA
-1369 CTYSLSATIEAGTA
+1369 TCSYSLSATIEAGTA

-1397 SGHYVTSNQVGI
+1397 SGHYVTSSQVGI

-1421 GGDSLFDNAVT
+1421 GGDSLFNNAVT

-1474 NSKASALYL
+1474 NSKASELYL
-1483 NNEGGVVQVGQDGIT
+1483 NAEGGTVQVGQDGIT
-1498 IQAKASSTNLQSG
+1498 VQAKASSTNLKSG
-1511 GLRISSEN
+1511 GLRISSEFK
-1519 AGNSGNVA
+1519 GNSGNVA

-1545 ILYFRTNW
+1545 ILYFRTNL
-1553 VGEKKATYAKNT
+1553 VGGRKTTYAKNT
-1565 LIIDNTTGSASIP
+1565 LIINDTTGSASIP

-1608 GNVYPDTNNT
+1608 GNVYPDVNNA

-1624 NYFWNKMNT
+1624 NYFWNKMST
-1633 NWLNVNRGTSQT
+1633 NWLNVNRGNSQT
-1645 DGGITLYGGDVNY
+1645 DGGITLYGGDINY

-1664 TKNQGTHGYVSGD
+1664 TKDQGTHGYVSGD

-1719 ASTGGSWL
+1719 ASTGSSWL

-1740 DATNSESYWPW
+1740 DATDSGSYWPW

-1775 GSSTNRTDNGYDFGW
+1775 GSSTDRTADSYDFGW
-1790 QFDISNGNTTFNT
+1790 QFDISNGNTTFNA
-1803 NGNKNNTSKTV
+1803 NGNKNFSSKTT

-1837 NRANNGWANIILG
+1837 NKANNGWANVILG

-1870 SNGTSSGSG
+1870 SNGTNSGSG

-1930 GSATILNNA
+1930 NSTTILNNA

-1957 LVSANW
+1957 LVSVDW

-1992 WRLSSGTTWEPWNYI
+1992 WRLSIGTTWKSWNYI
-2007 FDDNHAMIPASN
+2007 FDDNHAMVPASN
-2019 NVYNIGS
+2019 NAYNIGS

-2041 AGNAYANGSNRIP
+2041 AGNAYANGSKRIP
-2054 TTGNTTGTIGSA
+2054 TTGNNTGTVGSA
-2066 TVPVYSDNGV
+2066 TVPVYSNAGV
-2076 LKTITSYSGNAATAT
+2076 LTAITSYSGNAATAT
-2091 TASKLSRNAG
+2091 TASKLSKNAG

-2135 TQLLGVNGSN
+2135 TQLLGVQNNGSN
-2145 TPYSAVEGNL
+2145 TPYSATEGNL

-2183 NAGNADTIDGY
+2183 NAGNADTVDGY

-2206 INNYSSVNDWVQI
+2206 IKNYSSVNDWVRI
-2219 ATINIDGTDLAMGGF
+2219 ATINISGTDLAMGGF
-2234 TAILSNREYLDGSSF
+2234 TAILSNREALDGSSF
-2249 ILTVAIRRNSVTSAS
+2249 ILTVAIRRNSTTSVS

-2289 FYIYLKS
+2289 FYVYFKS
-2296 ELNSWTT
+2296 VLNSWTT
-2303 YYNVTKIMTENKV
+2303 YYNVTKIMTENNV
-2316 IFENTGI
+2316 TFENIGV
-2323 SSTNLIT
+2323 SSADLIA

-2347 VNANNTKEVW
+2347 VDADNTKKIW

-2378 GGNNDTNMY
+2378 GGNNSTDMY
-2387 VYNPSNFRVS
+2387 VYNPSNFKVS

-2448 SNSNEQRFKF
+2448 SDSNEQRFKF

-2483 WDSTDGQ
+2483 WDDTDGQ

-2499 FNLDK
+2499 FNLAK

-2545 WHMSDSTYIRN
+2545 WYMSDSTYIRN

-2622 ELGPYDNNILYFTYG
+2622 ELGPYDNNILYFSYG

-2662 LSGLNYGTSLPS
+2662 LSELNYGTSLPS